1 MTLMSHHH
9 AALQWQPPH
18 PAVSRASQR
27 RSAQRRPKRV
37 GRPGA
42 CSLEFVNSPDWTK
55 LGHERLAQE
64 ALPHEAD
71 AKRLAA
77 LMLAMASR
85 EVSGAARMYIA
96 ACIEGT
102 DHRGFGT
109 GSSSGQGVSVGV
121 KSSALRPGHH
131 RQGWREMVRALAS
144 DPTVITYF
152 VRPARVVVSIVADDG
167 SAVPTATY
175 GPDLV
180 VVRNDE
186 VVAIDV
192 QHEQVEVLAV
202 EEQVENFSFA
212 PTGTR
217 GYPKPHQLFDSMRIR
232 YERVAMNQAGS
243 VA

>member
-9 AALQWQPPH
+9 AANQRQLPH
-18 PAVSRASQR
+18 PAASGVSHRS
-27 RSAQRRPKRV
+27 SAQSRPKRI

-42 CSLEFVNSPDWTK
+42 CSLEFVNSSDW
-55 LGHERLAQE
+55 AQRDRE
-64 ALPHEAD
+64 MAAREKLPHETD

-96 ACIEGT
+96 ACIEGAELRDAT
-102 DHRGFGT
+102 P
-109 GSSSGQGVSVGV
+109 SKSSGNGVSVSV
-121 KSSALRPGHH
+121 KSSARTPVYH
-131 RQGWREMVRALAS
+131 RLGWHEMELSLAS

-152 VRPARVVVSIVADDG
+152 VRPARVAVSIVADDG
-167 SAVPTATY
+167 SPVPTATY

-192 QHEQVEVLAV
+192 QDEQVEVLPIK
-202 EEQVENFSFA
+202 EQVENFSFA
-212 PTGTR
+212 PAGTR

-232 YERVAMNQAGS
+232 YERIALGQAGS

>member
-1 MTLMSHHH
+1 MTVMSHHH
-9 AALQWQPPH
+9 AAHQRQLPH
-18 PAVSRASQR
+18 PAASGAPQRSSAHSRTR
-27 RSAQRRPKRV
+27 RI

-42 CSLEFVNSPDWTK
+42 CSLEFVNSPDRAERD
-55 LGHERLAQE
+55 HEMAARE
-64 ALPHEAD
+64 ALPHETD
-71 AKRLAA
+71 AKKLAA

-102 DHRGFGT
+102 ELRGAT
-109 GSSSGQGVSVGV
+109 PSKSSGRGVSVSV
-121 KSSALRPGHH
+121 KSSARTPVHH
-131 RQGWREMVRALAS
+131 LQGWREIERSLAS
-144 DPTVITYF
+144 DPAVITYF

-180 VVRNDE
+180 VLRNDE

-192 QHEQVEVLAV
+192 QDAQVEVLPT

-212 PTGTR
+212 PAGTR

-232 YERVAMNQAGS
+232 YERIALGQAGS